1 MKCSRCEK
9 NEAMTK
15 LKFSPFYNDN
25 KLHAYLCE
33 ECMEEVIH
41 FLYSCTCHIQNAG
54 VAQR

>member
-1 MKCSRCEK
+1 MKCTRCEK

-15 LKFSPFYNDN
+15 LKFSSFYNDN

-33 ECMEEVIH
+33 KCMEEVLD